1 MIDVSITRK
10 IAELSKI
17 AFSEHELEVVT
28 EEMKDIIKLMDKV
41 KEIETDSESYRLD
54 AVDYDDLR
62 CDEIKESY
70 DTEKILEN
78 AERVKKNSFVVPK
91 VV

>member
-1 MIDVSITRK
+1 MIDINITRK
-10 IAELSKI
+10 LAELSKI
-17 AFSEHELEVVT
+17 TFSDNELEVLT
-28 EEMKDIIKLMDKV
+28 EEMTEIIKLMDKV
-41 KEIETDSESYRLD
+41 KEIESEGEACRLD

-62 CDEIKESY
+62 NDCVKKSY

-78 AERVKKNSFVVPK
+78 AEEVRGNSFVVPK